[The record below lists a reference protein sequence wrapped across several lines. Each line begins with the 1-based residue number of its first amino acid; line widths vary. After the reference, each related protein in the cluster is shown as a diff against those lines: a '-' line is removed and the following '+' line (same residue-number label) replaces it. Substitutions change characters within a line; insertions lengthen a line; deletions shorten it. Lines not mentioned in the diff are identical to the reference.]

1 MVWNDVC
8 VVGGCSGNPTPR
20 RKLLTA
26 LQQNGDVTSDQLSAW
41 LRNRSTKTGGINK
54 VDARRPAGCAP
65 HTGLCCRGEAHEPNI
80 LQIKTRR
87 RKNDREKGDWKKS
100 LSVELAPFLTL
111 SQQEMQHYGEIVDA
125 VVAEISS
132 VMTGIDGREMQ
143 SLCRTLR
150 NARYVICHGVGVEGL
165 ALQAFAHSLNEL
177 GMDAFCLTDV
187 SMPQIAE
194 DDVFLVSA
202 GPSFYSTVSFFHISC
217 ITPVAVSLFSQISA
231 LALEAKRLGTPVIAF
246 TAHPAAD
253 MLFAQDIIR
262 IPSQTLTP
270 SMPIVSK
277 KRMTPSGNVIGACAI
292 ANSVWSYRNG
302 VLLARRS
309 GERHESSCLI
319 RFQSQACARKRGHDA
334 SRVTSETMT

>member
-1 MVWNDVC
+1 MAEKSLNEDRGHQQSRCTQTCGC
-8 VVGGCSGNPTPR
+8 V
-20 RKLLTA
+20 
-26 LQQNGDVTSDQLSAW
+26 
-41 LRNRSTKTGGINK
+41 
-54 VDARRPAGCAP
+54 P
-65 HTGLCCRGEAHEPNI
+65 HTGLCCRGEAHAPNI

-87 RKNDREKGDWKKS
+87 PTNDREKGDWKKS
-100 LSVELAPFLTL
+100 LSVELTLFLTL
-111 SQQEMQHYGEIVDA
+111 SRQEMQHFGEIVDS

-132 VMTGIDGREMQ
+132 VMTGIDSREMQ

-150 NARYVICHGVGVEGL
+150 NARCVICHGVGVEGL

-202 GPSFYSTVSFFHISC
+202 GPSFYSTVSIFRMLC

-277 KRMTPSGNVIGACAI
+277 KRMTPSGIVIRAI
-292 ANSVWSYRNG
+292 DVVNFAIVCRNG
-302 VLLARRS
+302 LLLARRS
-309 GERHESSCLI
+309 GERHESSSLVRI
-319 RFQSQACARKRGHDA
+319 QSQACARKRGHHA